1 MGNWSADNGLWEV
14 GIPTAGPSSTH
25 SGTNC
30 VGTSLD
36 GDYSNSANTRLISPE
51 VILTPISGQNP
62 MLFFYHWF
70 IIQDNVDNGFIQ
82 LSVNGGDWQT
92 VSNPITGT
100 NQTWSQFGLDLSAYT
115 DSTVRIAFYFT
126 SSSNTT
132 FSGWYIDDIRIEGI
146 FIIPVELIS
155 FTSILVNGD
164 VKLEW
169 STATETNN
177 QGFEIQRRNENNEY
191 QKIGYVPGHG
201 TTTQIQN
208 YTYVDLKVAS
218 GNYFYRLKQIDFSGQ
233 YEYSDEIEIDVAGPL
248 TFALEQNYPNPFNP
262 STIIHYALPEKSNV
276 ELIVYD
282 ILGNE
287 VATLVNEEKPAGSY
301 EVEFSATGLPSGIYF
316 YRIQAGSFVETKKM
330 VLMK

>member
-1 MGNWSADNGLWEV
+1 M
-14 GIPTAGPSSTH
+14 
-25 SGTNC
+25 
-30 VGTSLD
+30 
-36 GDYSNSANTRLISPE
+36 ISPE
-51 VILTPISGQNP
+51 VTLTPISGQNP

-70 IIQDNVDNGFIQ
+70 IIENNLDKGFIQ
-82 LSVNGGDWQT
+82 LSVDGGEWQT
-92 VSNPITGT
+92 VSNPITGI
-100 NQTWSQFGLDLSAYT
+100 NETWSQFGLDLSAYA

-126 SSSNTT
+126 SNPGFT
-132 FSGWYIDDIRIEGI
+132 FNGWYIDDIRIEGI

-177 QGFEIQRRNENNEY
+177 QGFEIQRRNENSEY
-191 QKIGYVPGHG
+191 QRIGYVPGHG

-208 YTYVDLKVAS
+208 YSYVDSKVVS
-218 GNYFYRLKQIDFSGQ
+218 GNYYYRLNQIDFDGSF
-233 YEYSDEIEIDVAGPL
+233 EYSDEIEVEVNGPL

-262 STIIHYALPEKSNV
+262 STTIHYSLPNKGNV
-276 ELIVYD
+276 EVIVYD
-282 ILGNE
+282 VLGNE

-301 EVEFSATGLPSGIYF
+301 EVEFSAKGGATNLSSGLYF

-330 VLMK
+330 ILMK